1 MNQYSVT
8 ISAGFGSEIHN
19 HNKAYREN
27 EKGYSKDK
35 DIIELVDTT
44 LSYQDK
50 INLWLKPFID
60 KYNAAVKERYKTAW
74 KRYNKGELKT
84 KPRKRDYKELD
95 CNYYE
100 KIKNT
105 DVFNQSKKETE
116 KRNPFRSLIIGI
128 GDQADRVNKNI
139 TEEQAINVF
148 TGVVETFKK
157 DFPAFKIL
165 GATIHLDEEG
175 FYHMH
180 LDYFPMYEKKSKNQ
194 KGLAVGF
201 GYDEAMKQMGFKP
214 EQSII
219 NGRDKIP
226 ILFNAMRNK
235 IYGELENEMNKN
247 GLLMQYHASQKKDPK
262 KDSSKNQ
269 KLEEWQQTQD
279 DIKSMQSVKNQM
291 IYNFAAGDGDV
302 RIKNF
307 DELITNF
314 AEGLK
319 IMDEAETST
328 IRKCKII
335 KYNRFEQLKSI
346 WNGFISFLNAIKTTF
361 KKLTNQIKQLTA
373 EKENIENKYDDLSYE
388 KSNLEE
394 EYKNYQENHKFSND
408 EFNSVVNDRN
418 NKELALKIVSE
429 DLQEQYP
436 KIARD
441 IYQNQSDE
449 VLDTI
454 NESQNNWYV
463 ADDGYFH
470 RDKNHQEKEQKK
482 IIDDEMEM

>member
-1 MNQYSVT
+1 MNQYSAT

-27 EKGYSKDK
+27 EKGYSKDRE
-35 DIIELVDTT
+35 IIELEDASM
-44 LSYQDK
+44 SYKDK
-50 INLWLKPFID
+50 INAWLLAFID
-60 KYNAAVKERYKTAW
+60 EYNSAVDDRYKKAWERYK
-74 KRYNKGELKT
+74 KGEIKT
-84 KPRKRDYKELD
+84 KPRKRDYQKMAYD
-95 CNYYE
+95 YYE

-105 DVFNQSKKETE
+105 EVFNQSKKENE

-128 GDQADRVNKNI
+128 GDQTDRVNKNI
-139 TEEQAINVF
+139 SEEQAIKVF

-157 DFPAFKIL
+157 DFPNFKIL
-165 GATIHLDEEG
+165 GAVIHLDEEG

-180 LDYFPMYEKKSKNQ
+180 LDYFPMYKKKTKNQ

-201 GYDEAMKQMGFKP
+201 GYDEAMKEMGYKP

-219 NGRDKIP
+219 NGRDKVP

-235 IYGELENEMNKN
+235 IYGELETEMNKN

-269 KLEEWQQTQD
+269 KLEEWQQTQG
-279 DIKSMQSVKNQM
+279 DIKSKNEVKNQM
-291 IYNFAAGDGDV
+291 IYNFTAADGD
-302 RIKNF
+302 ILKNF
-307 DELITNF
+307 DELMTNF
-314 AEGLK
+314 DEGLK

-328 IRKCKII
+328 LRKGKII
-335 KYNRFEQLKSI
+335 KYNRFDQLKTLWQGFLSFIKSI
-346 WNGFISFLNAIKTTF
+346 KASFNNLLN
-361 KKLTNQIKQLTA
+361 KLKQTNE
-373 EKENIENKYDDLSYE
+373 EKEALKIKYENLSDEKQDLEQKFENYKE
-388 KSNLEE
+388 NHQVSNE
-394 EYKNYQENHKFSND
+394 EY
-408 EFNSVVNDRN
+408 NSVVNDRN

-436 KIARD
+436 QVARD

-463 ADDGYFH
+463 ADDGYYH
-470 RDKNHQEKEQKK
+470 RDENHQEKKQKN
-482 IIDDEMEM
+482 IIDDEMEMQ